1 MSTTVDKLEDNLYR
15 VEVPLR
21 GVPLKAVN
29 SYIIKDGT
37 RGLIIDPGMNR
48 SECLE
53 VIQDAIADIRIQS
66 DKLDFFVT
74 HFHTDHIGLVSAIAS
89 PESMIYLSNKEIDT
103 VRNFKGLGF
112 SFASE
117 YMMRYGFPE
126 EILDQ
131 ALDQLL
137 SGGAR
142 NVIWRPELNP
152 IAVKDGDRIDYGPYS
167 FLCVHTPG
175 HSPGHTCLYE
185 QKKRMLIAGDHILSD
200 ITPSVGSLSDEIN
213 PLISYIESLE
223 KVKELDIDLILPGH
237 RRIITNPSIRIEELL
252 QHHKERCDEILV
264 TLTQGPKDAY
274 QVATKITWDLPY
286 SSWKDVPE
294 SQKWFATGE
303 AIAHLRYLEAKG
315 EIRREDA
322 SGSVVFSANCA

>member
-1 MSTTVDKLEDNLYR
+1 MKKPIDNLQKDLYR

-29 SYIIKDGT
+29 SYVITDGN

-48 SECLE
+48 NECKEVMQNAISELGIE
-53 VIQDAIADIRIQS
+53 S

-74 HFHTDHIGLVSAIAS
+74 HFHTDHIGLVATLAS
-89 PESMIYLSNKEIDT
+89 MESKIYLGNEEVET
-103 VRNFKGLGF
+103 VRNMKGLGF

-126 EILDQ
+126 SILNK

-137 SGGAR
+137 AGGAR
-142 NVIWRPELNP
+142 SVVWRPELNLIP
-152 IAVKDGDRIDYGPYS
+152 VMDGDRIDFGSYS

-185 QKKRMLIAGDHILSD
+185 PEKKLLIAGDHILCD
-200 ITPSVGSLSDEIN
+200 ITPSVNSLSDNIN
-213 PLISYIESLE
+213 PLISYLKSLE
-223 KVKELDIDLILPGH
+223 KVKALDIDLILPGH
-237 RRIITNPSIRIEELL
+237 RRVITSPDIRIAELIS
-252 QHHKERCDEILV
+252 HHRERCDEVLHILSNS
-264 TLTQGPKDAY
+264 PKDAY
-274 QVATKITWDLPY
+274 QVATKMTWDLPY
-286 SSWKDVPE
+286 SSWEEVPE

-303 AIAHLRYLEAKG
+303 AIAHLRYLEVMEKV
-315 EIRREDA
+315 ERSHK
-322 SGSVVFSANCA
+322 SGAIVFSA